1 MIAKDTLSKKHIE
14 AEFKRMKMADP
25 AVLERTMHAFV
36 LLERLALSDMPFL
49 FKGGT
54 SLLLA
59 LGKPERVSVD
69 IDIVCQVPK
78 DKFESEMKEW
88 VRHPPFTRWENDVSV
103 IRRAD
108 GKTVYDVTFPKEAL
122 PFADLRPRH
131 GNVIGAGL
139 LVNDRCKDA
148 AGEFKAS
155 YQSKQQYNTP
165 KNWKDLYLSYDRP
178 GCNALISLAG
188 RKPVKASVASGS
200 VVDEYMPTADGVVSC
215 RVSAEWGSILTLED
229 VAVEGAEVSRRPE
242 LPLTLPYPKSAELKL
257 KVKAGVPVK
266 VSAKVKITTGE

>member
-1 MIAKDTLSKKHIE
+1 MYTHDSLQLYFDQLNNARFDTGTGYDEDDAVFQIGLVDGKTPTVFQEYPLPKKMDI
-14 AEFKRMKMADP
+14 P
-25 AVLERTMHAFV
+25 
-36 LLERLALSDMPFL
+36 
-49 FKGGT
+49 
-54 SLLLA
+54 
-59 LGKPERVSVD
+59 VSV
-69 IDIVCQVPK
+69 V
-78 DKFESEMKEW
+78 
-88 VRHPPFTRWENDVSV
+88 
-103 IRRAD
+103 RRAD

-139 LVNDRCKDA
+139 LVNDLAKDA
-148 AGEFKAS
+148 SGEFSAS

-178 GCNALISLAG
+178 GCNALIILAD
-188 RKPVKASVASGS
+188 RNPVKASVASGS
-200 VVDEYMPTADGVVSC
+200 VMDEYMPTADGVVSC
-215 RVSAEWGSILTLED
+215 KVLAEWGSLLTLED
-229 VAVEGAEVSRRPE
+229 IVVEGAEVSRRPE